1 MRAVNNFY
9 LSMSSGL
16 GNLGSEIWG
25 SFSNLE
31 KGLHG
36 YSAQAEA
43 ALARATGSA
52 DPTAV
57 PADVYDESQQQQHT
71 TPVRANGPSTPEV
84 GGVELRSGDSA
95 IVREVLDVG
104 EDGLYEG
111 RERSEERSAAGGGRM
126 PGNMP
131 QAEGEVS

>member
-52 DPTAV
+52 DPNAAPT
-57 PADVYDESQQQQHT
+57 DVFDESQQQQQQQHT
-71 TPVRANGPSTPEV
+71 PFRTPGAKDAEAANGPSTPAS
-84 GGVELRSGDSA
+84 GGIELRSGDSA
-95 IVREVLDVG
+95 IVREVLDVSEG
-104 EDGLYEG
+104 GLYAKG
-111 RERSEERSAAGGGRM
+111 VSGASFSGAGSA
-126 PGNMP
+126 
-131 QAEGEVS
+131 